1 MRKQR
6 LLCGILSICLVL
18 MCANASV
25 FALTFQ
31 DVEGDPTVSWAQD
44 AIQQMTD
51 AGYIKGYEDGTYKP
65 YRAISKLECLL
76 LMGRILGAEEEN
88 YAEVASAARDQYGE
102 VAAKYNS
109 NYVTELSYL
118 LYVGILTEG
127 DLVSFAST
135 ANANTE
141 LYRHQAA
148 ILMSKMLGQ
157 NAEAKAFVPEKETYA
172 DSGLIPAASKP
183 YVEYVTSRGIMNGMD
198 ATEAGEPQ
206 FSPTTSLTRAQM
218 AMLLSRMIGM
228 IDKTVYLATIDTL
241 DLENNTIVVAQ
252 DEEFFPRTVNGD
264 TVARREGMEIKL
276 DALQE
281 GDEVMVVE
289 IDEHMQVITVLGE
302 NGVEDP
308 GVEDP
313 EDPVDEVDG
322 TIVYAKIS
330 QLATNSSGKK
340 ITLVD
345 TEDSSN
351 SATYTVTEDCVYY
364 VNGAK
369 ASFVNLQKSQF
380 VKVLIQNGKITSVEV
395 VGKTETV
402 EGTLEEVTF
411 DEDNHVYLT
420 VGNQTYVVSNKGAK
434 VERDGE
440 EAEYRDLAAG
450 DKVVMTLTYG
460 KITKVVAE
468 SNLEKFSGVLQE
480 IIIAKKPSVTI
491 LIDGE
496 EITYALRSNVKVKVS
511 GSDAT
516 IYDLRPGVQVT
527 GTIDGEEIKT
537 INASTFVTNEKGE
550 FTAEVLS
557 VNTNYKVITVVTVD
571 GTEQDVYYNANTNF
585 LKSSGVKIAAKD
597 LKKGMQLSITGAESN
612 GVFEATI
619 IIVK

>member
-1 MRKQR
+1 MKKQR
-6 LLCGILSICLVL
+6 LLCGILSLCLVL
-18 MCANASV
+18 MCASTSV

-76 LMGRILGAEEEN
+76 LMGRILGAEEEE
-88 YAEVASAARDQYGE
+88 YAEVAAAARDQYGE
-102 VAAKYNS
+102 LAAKYNG

-118 LYVGILTEG
+118 LYLGILTEG
-127 DLVSFAST
+127 DLVSYASA

-148 ILMSKMLGQ
+148 ILMSKMLGK
-157 NAEAKAFVPEKETYA
+157 NTEAKAFVPEQETYA
-172 DSGLIPAASKP
+172 DSGLIPAASKA
-183 YVEYVTSRGIMNGMD
+183 YVEYVTNRGIMNGMD

-218 AMLLSRMIGM
+218 AMLLSRMIDM
-228 IDKTVYLATIDTL
+228 VDKTIYLATIDTL

-252 DEEFFPRTVNGD
+252 DEEYFPRTVNED

-281 GDEVMVVE
+281 GDALMVVE
-289 IDEHMQVITVLGE
+289 LDEHIQAITVLEEGAVEEPGE
-302 NGVEDP
+302 SE
-308 GVEDP
+308 
-313 EDPVDEVDG
+313 DEVNG

-330 QLATNSSGKK
+330 QLATNAAGKK

-351 SATYTVTEDCVYY
+351 TATYTAMEECVYF

-369 ASFVNLQKSQF
+369 ASFVNLQKNQF
-380 VKVLIQNGKITSVEV
+380 VKVLIQDGKIASVEV
-395 VGKTETV
+395 VDKAETV
-402 EGTLEEVTF
+402 EGALKEVEF
-411 DEDNHVYLT
+411 DQENHVYLT
-420 VGNQTYVVSNKGAK
+420 VGNQTYVVSVKGAK

-440 EAEYRDLAAG
+440 EVEYRDLAAG
-450 DKVVMTLTYG
+450 DKVVLTLTYG
-460 KITKVVAE
+460 KITKIVAE

-480 IIIAKKPSVTI
+480 IIISKKPSVTI
-491 LIDGE
+491 LVDGE
-496 EITYALRSNVKVKVS
+496 EYTYDLRSNVKVKVS
-511 GSDAT
+511 GMDAT

-550 FTAEVLS
+550 FTAEIL
-557 VNTNYKVITVVTVD
+557 NTNTSYKVITVVTED
-571 GTEQDVYYNANTNF
+571 GTEQDVYYNTKTNF
-585 LKSSGVKIAAKD
+585 LKSSGATIAARE
-597 LKKGMQLSITGAESN
+597 LKKGMKLSITGAENN